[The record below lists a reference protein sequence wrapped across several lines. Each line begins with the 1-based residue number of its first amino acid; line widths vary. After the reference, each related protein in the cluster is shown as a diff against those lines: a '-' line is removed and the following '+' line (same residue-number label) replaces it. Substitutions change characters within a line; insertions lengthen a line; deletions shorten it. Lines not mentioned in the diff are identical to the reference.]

1 VSRLTSPQPLGKGG
15 IVNQSTKP
23 RGGTA
28 VPVTGLAVA
37 LIMLVMLSGCA
48 AHKAYDKGQD
58 AVRLGQWE
66 QAVLHF
72 TDAVELAPS
81 KPRYKIALERTRL
94 DASQEF
100 FKRGQEYANSGLY
113 EDAAI
118 LFNKTIMFDPSNEYA
133 IDELAKVMRKIEA
146 LRIERDGELTP
157 LEQMMEDADVPVPPR
172 LDPLSDAKIS
182 FYYKDTSIKTIYE
195 QLGKV
200 GGINIIFDKQIQDQ
214 DFSIDVTGVTF
225 EDILNILSL
234 ANGHFIKVIDE
245 TTILVVPDNQAK
257 RKEYEDQ
264 VIKTFYLSSADIK
277 DVQQLLRT
285 ILTKTRTIAVN
296 PELNAI
302 TIMDTP
308 KKVALASRII
318 ESNDKNKSE
327 VVLDLEL
334 LEVNRKRVETIGV
347 QLSSHSIG
355 QGLRGATK
363 DGWAGTINDL
373 RYLDS
378 TDWIISLPNVV
389 YNFLRTDSDTKLIAK
404 PNLRVAE
411 GETAKIHIGDK
422 VPIPTTT
429 FNFNQ
434 TDQSGTVIPIT
445 SYTYQ
450 NVGIQIEVTPRVH
463 HNREV
468 SMELKVEVSSLGATT
483 ETGQPTIG
491 NREITTVIRL
501 KDGQTNLLAGLIR
514 EDYVDSHTGIPGTSD
529 IPFLKRILGRNQRD
543 KQMFDIVLTI
553 TPHIV
558 RLPNIDDEDLESIY
572 LGMVDKEPFK
582 AQMEN
587 LYGDDKEEPEAEEE
601 VEGGAA
607 GTTRPDRTPPGEAA
621 EPDSD
626 TAGGWEEQEVDW
638 SLGDTPADDASSGD
652 AGRGGR
658 SADDGS
664 GDDSGGPGSGGDG
677 EEADG
682 PGGGDPPRGPARVS
696 CVPAAI
702 QTVAGSVF
710 PLAVNIEN
718 GWNVAHAPFY
728 ITYDPQ
734 LLEFVGAAEGSFMNA
749 DSRPTTFQA
758 TAANG
763 RVLVG
768 LSRFGRGEGAE
779 GSGTLATFQF
789 KALAP
794 GSGVLAFTNNSIKDP
809 AMRSLPSIWVPA
821 QVTVQ

>member
-1 VSRLTSPQPLGKGG
+1 LNVP
-15 IVNQSTKP
+15 TKP
-23 RGGTA
+23 RGG
-28 VPVTGLAVA
+28 PVLRALGLATIA
-37 LIMLVMLSGCA
+37 VMLLLAMGCSA
-48 AHKAYDKGQD
+48 RKAYIEGQK
-58 AVRLGQWE
+58 AASLGQWE
-66 QAVLHF
+66 LAVQRF
-72 TDAVELAPS
+72 TDAVEKAPS
-81 KPRYKIALERTRL
+81 RPRYKIALEKTRL
-94 DASQEF
+94 EASQEF
-100 FKRGQEYANSGLY
+100 FKRGQEYANTGLL

-118 LFNKTIMFDPSNEYA
+118 FYNKTIMFDPSNQYA
-133 IDELAKVMRKIEA
+133 IDELAVVMRAIEEK
-146 LRIERDGELTP
+146 RVEMEGGRTEFERMKDEAVIP
-157 LEQMMEDADVPVPPR
+157 EPPR
-172 LDPLSDAKIS
+172 LNPLSDAKIS

-277 DVQQLLRT
+277 DVQTLLRT
-285 ILTKTRTIAVN
+285 ILSKTRTIAVN

-327 VVLDLEL
+327 VVVGIEM
-334 LEVNRKRVETIGV
+334 LEVNRTRAETLGIELT
-347 QLSSHSIG
+347 QYSIS
-355 QGLRGATK
+355 QSLKGAG
-363 DGWAGTINDL
+363 DGGWSGSINDL

-378 TDWIISLPNVV
+378 TDWILTLPSVI
-389 YNFLRTDSDTKLIAK
+389 YNFLKSDSDTRFLAR
-404 PNLRVAE
+404 PQLRVAE

-429 FNFNQ
+429 FNFTQ
-434 TDQSGTVIPIT
+434 TDQSGNVIPVT

-463 HNREV
+463 HNREI
-468 SMELKVEVSSLGATT
+468 SLELKVEVSSIGAVTSS
-483 ETGQPTIG
+483 GQPTIG

-501 KDGQTNLLAGLIR
+501 RDGQTSLLAGLFKDTST
-514 EDYVDSHTGIPGTSD
+514 ESNTGVPGVSD
-529 IPFLKRILGRNQRD
+529 IPWLKKILGKNQTD
-543 KQMFDIVLTI
+543 VKVDDLILTI

-558 RLPNIDDEDLESIY
+558 RIPSIIEEDLESIY

-582 AQMEN
+582 TQMMN
-587 LYGDDKEEPEAEEE
+587 LYGEEAVEEKAKEGEDGQ
-601 VEGGAA
+601 GGAA
-607 GTTRPDRTPPGEAA
+607 GTTKPGDDARGA
-621 EPDSD
+621 SSD
-626 TAGGWEEQEVDW
+626 LEVGEVEGWEARDADW
-638 SLGDTPADDASSGD
+638 SGDASSTED
-652 AGRGGR
+652 PF
-658 SADDGS
+658 S
-664 GDDSGGPGSGGDG
+664 GGSGGGDPSDDG
-677 EEADG
+677 DSGTGGGEDDTGGSRDDAEG
-682 PGGGDPPRGPARVS
+682 PGGGDPPRGPVRVS
-696 CVPAAI
+696 FVPGSIDAA
-702 QTVAGSVF
+702 VGSVF
-710 PLAVNIEN
+710 PLLVNIEN
-718 GWNVAHAPFY
+718 AWNVAHAPFY

-734 LLEFVGAAEGSFMNA
+734 LVEYAGAAEGTFMNA
-749 DSRPTTFQA
+749 DGTSTTFQA

-768 LSRFGRGEGAE
+768 LSRFGRGAGAE
-779 GSGTLATFQF
+779 GAGTLATFQF

-794 GSGVLAFTNNSIKDP
+794 GTGVLAFTNNSVKDP
-809 AMRSLPSIWVPA
+809 SMRNLPSIWSPA
-821 QVTVQ
+821 QLRVQ